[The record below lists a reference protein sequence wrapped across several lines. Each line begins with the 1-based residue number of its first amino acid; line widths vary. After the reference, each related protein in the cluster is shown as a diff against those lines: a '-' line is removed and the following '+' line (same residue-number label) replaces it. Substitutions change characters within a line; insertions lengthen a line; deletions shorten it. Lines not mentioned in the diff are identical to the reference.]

1 MNWDAVAGNQAL
13 FLAWNNG
20 MSRGLTNGTVLS
32 WKDKKVSAQEEETL
46 QLLRRPIHGQ
56 EPRAGL
62 PYGRMS

>member
-1 MNWDAVAGNQAL
+1 MNWDAVAGDQAL

-32 WKDKKVSAQEEETL
+32 WNDKISAQEAERL

-56 EPRAGL
+56 EPREGL
-62 PYGRMS
+62 P